1 MTTEPRRA
9 RVRLWV
15 VALAVVG
22 GDLISRAIF
31 AAQGV
36 SYIATDLQIFAYV
49 VVWVLGLCWVVS
61 QASDVRSV
69 PGGLLWALFTVA
81 AITLFTVATV
91 AAFLSTA
98 TSWYSP

>member
-1 MTTEPRRA
+1 MTSEPRPP

-15 VALAVVG
+15 IALAVVG

-36 SYIATDLQIFAYV
+36 SYIATFPQILAYGV
-49 VVWVLGLCWVVS
+49 VYVLGLCWVVS
-61 QASDVRSV
+61 QAFGVRFV

-81 AITLFTVATV
+81 AITLFTMAAV

-98 TSWYSP
+98 TSFP